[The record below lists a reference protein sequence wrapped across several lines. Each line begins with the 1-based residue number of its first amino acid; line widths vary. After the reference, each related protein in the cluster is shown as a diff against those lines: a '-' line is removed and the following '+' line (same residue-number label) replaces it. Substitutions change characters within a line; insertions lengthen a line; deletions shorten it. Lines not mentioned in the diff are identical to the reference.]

1 MVRVNAGGDAPPD
14 PTSVGDVRGHS
25 PFLVFFKKVQYKR
38 VPTYQSGVETR
49 QPFADDRHSPPT
61 AKIKG
66 YVIGT
71 TDPSFYYGRPRHS
84 EQPQRREAVYIT
96 HLLLLRRRRR
106 RRRRLRHIVDCS
118 HQSLSCRTRGIR
130 VMSID
135 TNSWG

>member
-1 MVRVNAGGDAPPD
+1 M
-14 PTSVGDVRGHS
+14 
-25 PFLVFFKKVQYKR
+25 
-38 VPTYQSGVETR
+38 YQSGVETR

-66 YVIGT
+66 YVVGT
-71 TDPSFYYGRPRHS
+71 TGPSFYYGRPRHS

-106 RRRRLRHIVDCS
+106 RRRLRHIVDCS

-130 VMSID
+130 VVSID

>member
-1 MVRVNAGGDAPPD
+1 MPLCLTISHYVLFLEN
-14 PTSVGDVRGHS
+14 RGTNHLS
-25 PFLVFFKKVQYKR
+25 QYKR

-66 YVIGT
+66 YVVGT

-106 RRRRLRHIVDCS
+106 RRRRRRLRHIVDCS